1 MKNEIKKVVSSKGFS
16 KIFNTS
22 LESMVQTYESYK
34 TKLGRQASKSFEAL
48 VLEMLAK
55 KYEEN
60 KEALK
65 RLEDESAE
73 IKSMILTISGEKPLE
88 IEIGE
93 YILKVWEATRES
105 KKFNEERFKINQESL
120 YPMWKKLEEIKLDYM
135 DVDSKTYLN
144 LKVSQSKK

>member
-1 MKNEIKKVVSSKGFS
+1 MKSEIKKVINNKSFS

-22 LESMVQTYESYK
+22 VELMVQTYEGYK
-34 TKLGRQASKSFEAL
+34 ATLGRQASKTFETL

-60 KEALK
+60 RGALK

-88 IEIGE
+88 LEIGE

-105 KKFNEERFKINQESL
+105 KKFNEERFKIGNESL
-120 YPMWKKLEEIKLDYM
+120 YPMWKKLEQIKLDYM